1 MLKLIRLEMV
11 KNNASKYAL
20 YAVTAILSLTALLMG
35 TVFFLEFDDP
45 EIAAGVIGASFFV
58 ETMTSSVFLI
68 LTAVMHS
75 AFTINAYKNKTIDLM
90 FSYPIKRGKILASKI
105 LAVLIFNF
113 VSIIIAQVII
123 YGGIYIASHYLQPS
137 IRIDFDI
144 LNVTFYVS
152 VILKSVM
159 TICISLIALF
169 VGMISKSP
177 AATIVASFFLVVLL
191 KGNIGGYSL
200 VGSIVFPTVLT
211 FISIIF
217 ALLAISGVEKK
228 DVV

>member
-1 MLKLIRLEMV
+1 
-11 KNNASKYAL
+11 
-20 YAVTAILSLTALLMG
+20 
-35 TVFFLEFDDP
+35 
-45 EIAAGVIGASFFV
+45 
-58 ETMTSSVFLI
+58 MTSSVFLI

-200 VGSIVFPTVLT
+200 VGSIVFPAVLT

-228 DVV
+228 DVI